1 MSCHNDALDQLREAG
16 FRLTPQR
23 AMVLDVVY
31 HNNGHLTADEVFE
44 RVRLLSP
51 YVDLSTIYRTLV
63 FLKQNGLI
71 GELRLEG
78 GPARFEAVRLGQE
91 HHHAVCSGCGRMLEI
106 DPADLNVLESTM
118 RQKYGFEVNLVH
130 LTLSGLC
137 AECAGSSAGRLG
149 VVTYST
155 PVEEIMLR
163 V

>member
-1 MSCHNDALDQLREAG
+1 MSCHHDALDQLREAG

-78 GPARFEAVRLGQE
+78 GPARFEAVRLGHE

-106 DPADLNVLESTM
+106 DPADLNVLDSIL

-137 AECAGSSAGRLG
+137 AECAASSAQRLG
-149 VVTYST
+149 GVAYPMSVEDIIE
-155 PVEEIMLR
+155 PV
-163 V
+163 

>member
-44 RVRLLSP
+44 RVRSLSP

-78 GPARFEAVRLGQE
+78 GPARFEAVRLGHE

-106 DPADLNVLESTM
+106 DPADLNVLDSTL
-118 RQKYGFEVNLVH
+118 RRKYGFEVNLVH

-137 AECAGSSAGRLG
+137 AECVASSTQRLG
-149 VVTYST
+149 VAAYPTL
-155 PVEEIMLR
+155 VEEIVQR

>member
-1 MSCHNDALDQLREAG
+1 
-16 FRLTPQR
+16 
-23 AMVLDVVY
+23 MVLDVIY

-44 RVRLLSP
+44 RVRLQSP

-91 HHHAVCSGCGRMLEI
+91 HHHAVCSECDRMLEI
-106 DPADLNVLESTM
+106 DPADLKVLESIL
-118 RQKYGFEVNLVH
+118 RQRYGFEINLVH

-137 AECAGSSAGRLG
+137 AECAASLAQRSSG
-149 VVTYST
+149 VTYPT
-155 PVEEIMLR
+155 PA
-163 V
+163 

>member
-1 MSCHNDALDQLREAG
+1 MSCHKDALDQLREAG

-31 HNNGHLTADEVFE
+31 HDNGHLTADEVFE

-78 GPARFEAVRLGQE
+78 GPARFEAMRLGHE
-91 HHHAVCSGCGRMLEI
+91 HHHAVCNSCGRMLEI
-106 DPADLNVLESTM
+106 DPVDLNVLVSTL

-137 AECAGSSAGRLG
+137 VECVASSAQRLG
-149 VVTYST
+149 GVTHLT
-155 PVEEIMLR
+155 PVEKIMQ
-163 V
+163 

>member
-1 MSCHNDALDQLREAG
+1 MTCHNDALDQLREAG

-78 GPARFEAVRLGQE
+78 GPARFEAVRLGHE
-91 HHHAVCSGCGRMLEI
+91 HHHAVCSSCGRMLEI
-106 DPADLNVLESTM
+106 DPADLNVLESTL

-137 AECAGSSAGRLG
+137 AECVASSAGRLG
-149 VVTYST
+149 VVTYPT
-155 PVEEIMLR
+155 PVEEIMQR

>member
-1 MSCHNDALDQLREAG
+1 MTCHNDALDQLREAG

-78 GPARFEAVRLGQE
+78 GPARFEAVRLGHE
-91 HHHAVCSGCGRMLEI
+91 HHHALCSGCGRMLEI
-106 DPADLNVLESTM
+106 DPADLKVLESTM

-137 AECAGSSAGRLG
+137 AECAASSAQRVGA
-149 VVTYST
+149 VAYPK
-155 PVEEIMLR
+155 PVEDIVQR
-163 V
+163 N

>member
-31 HNNGHLTADEVFE
+31 HNSGHLTADEVFE

-78 GPARFEAVRLGQE
+78 GPARFEAVRLGHE
-91 HHHAVCSGCGRMLEI
+91 HHHAVCSDCGRMLEI
-106 DPADLNVLESTM
+106 DPADLSVLDSTL
-118 RQKYGFEVNLVH
+118 RQKYGFEVHLVH

-137 AECAGSSAGRLG
+137 AACAASSAQRLG
-149 VVTYST
+149 AVTYPT
-155 PVEEIMLR
+155 PVEEIMQR